1 MIAYIDTSALL
12 RIVLREPGA
21 LDELRSSDGLVSSE
35 LIAVESAR
43 TLDRLR
49 LQGALTAEEAAAR
62 VRTVNDWL
70 EAIDLVLLRP
80 PVLSRASEPMP
91 MALGTLDALIWPPL
105 SSGATAWDRCPPWPR
120 TTPPWEWRRGH
131 SASMFLDSERRVAPA
146 VRIHSRC

>member
-21 LDELRSSDGLVSSE
+21 LDDLRSCDALVSSE

-43 TLDRLR
+43 TIDRLR
-49 LQGALTAEEAAAR
+49 LQGALTTTESAAR
-62 VRTVNDWL
+62 LRAINEWL

-91 MALGTLDALIWPPL
+91 MPLGTLDAMHLATALIWRDRIGPL
-105 SSGATAWDRCPPWPR
+105 PTMATHDTAL
-120 TTPPWEWRRGH
+120 GL
-131 SASMFLDSERRVAPA
+131 AARVFGFD
-146 VRIHSRC
+146 VLGT